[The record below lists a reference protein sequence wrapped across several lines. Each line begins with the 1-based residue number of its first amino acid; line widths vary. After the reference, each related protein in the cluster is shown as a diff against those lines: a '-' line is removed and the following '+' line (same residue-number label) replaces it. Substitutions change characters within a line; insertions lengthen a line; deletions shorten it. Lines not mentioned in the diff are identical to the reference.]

1 MKKLTMLIFAALFLG
16 LIIFAYAQKM
26 TETTTPTVN
35 PAAELAKSI
44 ENGKK
49 LFSDTSLGTSGM
61 TCNSCHFE
69 GGTTE
74 GMKMGDMPLPA
85 FNRLGAKYPKYIETT
100 KRVITLDQAVNFCI
114 VKPLKGKALA
124 WDDQKLTDLV
134 AYVAYV
140 EPKKTETKKQ

>member
-1 MKKLTMLIFAALFLG
+1 MKKLTTLIFVVLFLG
-16 LIIFAYAQKM
+16 LIIFAYAQKEAVKTM
-26 TETTTPTVN
+26 AEVN

-61 TCNSCHFE
+61 TCNSCHLE

-74 GMKMGDMPLPA
+74 GMKMGDMALPA
-85 FNRLGAKYPKYIETT
+85 FNSLGAKYPKYIETV

-124 WDDQKLTDLV
+124 WDDQKLTDLT
-134 AYVAYV
+134 AYVASV
-140 EPKKTETKKQ
+140 KPKKTETKK